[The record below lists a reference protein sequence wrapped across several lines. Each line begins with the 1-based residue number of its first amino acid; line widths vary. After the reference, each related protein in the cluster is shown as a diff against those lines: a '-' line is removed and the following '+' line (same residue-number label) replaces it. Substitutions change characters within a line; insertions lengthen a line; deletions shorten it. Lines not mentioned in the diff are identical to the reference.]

1 MTPKE
6 ELIQLFT
13 EFWENTD
20 KALNMEVRLPHDT

>member
-13 EFWENTD
+13 EFWEDSNKWMD
-20 KALNMEVRLPHDT
+20 VEVRLPHE